1 MDLSKI
7 NNIAYV
13 RTAYSKLVNGL
24 KRVNVANQAIKEA
37 ENAVL
42 VYTTTSTLGI
52 SDVTKQIQA
61 INLYTESLMKR
72 ADAYLETKK
81 AESNLIKATLV
92 SPYSQLI
99 QSNLF

>member
-1 MDLSKI
+1 M
-7 NNIAYV
+7 AFV
-13 RTAYSKLVNGL
+13 RTSYSKFSNGS
-24 KRVNVANQAIKEA
+24 KRISIANQAIREA

-42 VYTTTSTLGI
+42 VYTTTSKLGI

-61 INLYTESLMKR
+61 INLYTESVIKR
-72 ADAYLETKK
+72 ADAYLETKI

-92 SPYSQLI
+92 SPYTQLI